1 MKRFPRGELQ
11 RTTHH
16 SDSCTLCQRY
26 SLEPSTLKANEPDK
40 TFKQHEKGKLEIGK
54 HKMNEVWLMRLEC
67 EASVHCLSW
76 RSPGLCICL
85 WPDQSHRSSQC
96 CSLTGECCALPSLC
110 GYTAGT
116 HRTTH
121 TTQKKM
127 YTCIFLTKSTAHL
140 FSVCGRK
147 WR

>member
-1 MKRFPRGELQ
+1 MVVLIQEFKKVAEDTFPEPYFELTGDCITLFPICLYWNVIRLLRFLYPVKRFPRGELQ

-67 EASVHCLSW
+67 EASVHCLS
-76 RSPGLCICL
+76 
-85 WPDQSHRSSQC
+85 
-96 CSLTGECCALPSLC
+96 
-110 GYTAGT
+110 
-116 HRTTH
+116 
-121 TTQKKM
+121 
-127 YTCIFLTKSTAHL
+127 
-140 FSVCGRK
+140 
-147 WR
+147 